1 MQPPQ
6 SSPTSRCDFPA
17 QMAEMY
23 GELMEFNERIHRDLS
38 SRDNL
43 ICKLVSCIKQAGIEV
58 TRFISHMKSWLHSTQ
73 LTTIDSCLDPLVMTS
88 TDCQPQV
95 CSLKVYCAKGLL
107 GKEVKVISSGPFT
120 LYLQL

>member
-1 MQPPQ
+1 
-6 SSPTSRCDFPA
+6 
-17 QMAEMY
+17 MAEMY

-88 TDCQPQV
+88 TDCQPRYV
-95 CSLKVYCAKGLL
+95 VSRCTVPRAFL
-107 GKEVKVISSGPFT
+107 GRKLRS
-120 LYLQL
+120 